1 MGYPYLKT
9 QSKLG
14 LKKKKKKLVP
24 TIRNAYFL
32 FLSNFRFN

>member
-9 QSKLG
+9 LSKLD
-14 LKKKKKKLVP
+14 LKKKKMVP